1 MPAGFSTRV
10 ADTRSRPRV
19 ENPHAIIPAMP
30 NPVLAIDVGACTL
43 TAAARAADG
52 TVRPVSVG
60 GTVTP
65 SARLVVDGGRP
76 RPARDNDPVN
86 LAQLGPW
93 IDRLDVPSLV
103 IEGVAWSI
111 ESLTELLL
119 RPVLDA
125 ATAMLGT
132 TPRILMVVPQSW
144 DDARKRRFQM
154 IVHAAL
160 ARTVVLVPADKALA
174 YALPRLPVGA
184 GVVAID
190 CGATELTT
198 VAVIGGERGPRI
210 VGRAQVDGGGDIFDR
225 FLLADALTAA
235 GHAEL
240 ATDPRWGFAGAPRV
254 RAAREALA
262 DLEVAEVALPRPV
275 GHLPLSSDVVDATGA
290 RYFTNQFA
298 ALFELLDT
306 AATEPVGHRLMLCGG
321 LAYDPAVVAA
331 ARRQGQL
338 RVMGVPQHVL
348 CRGAIAFD
356 TAVVD
361 STADPG
367 PRPVEEFDADDEEPA
382 AGGISKRTLAIFG
395 VLGTAVVTVAVVG
408 GLALSAAMTGTP
420 ELRESEL
427 REVALGVLPADQS
440 ITGMSLR
447 SWTDGA
453 DSSDATVH
461 SLSGKDVRTLACGGT
476 RVATGAEAEGLRWES
491 SRVFTTTD
499 TAAGNGRGPTATSW
513 DAFDPSSTTNVVVTA
528 AIVSR
533 DTRDQVWKDIDSRN
547 EHCPSTKDDQV
558 RTIVPIPQTGPDPG
572 PPSYAQD
579 TPTTGAPRTTTTQAA
594 PSSTKRAAQGGVTMS
609 VERQAWRGLTPASIS
624 GTGTDMHVTC
634 ILDIDG
640 VVLKRVCATAPDS
653 AAADTLAQQAVGAFN
668 PTPET
673 AR

>member
-1 MPAGFSTRV
+1 MIMA
-10 ADTRSRPRV
+10 
-19 ENPHAIIPAMP
+19 AMP

-52 TVRPVSVG
+52 TVRPVPVG

-65 SARLVVDGGRP
+65 SARLVVEGGRP
-76 RPARDNDPVN
+76 RPAQDNDPVN

-103 IEGVAWSI
+103 IEGVEWSI

-119 RPVLDA
+119 RPVLEA

-132 TPRILMVVPQSW
+132 TPRILMIVPQSW

-174 YALPRLPVGA
+174 YALPRLPAGA
-184 GVVAID
+184 GVIAID
-190 CGATELTT
+190 CGATELTAI
-198 VAVIGGERGPRI
+198 AVIGGARGPRI

-235 GHAEL
+235 GHADL
-240 ATDPRWGFAGAPRV
+240 ATEPRWGFAGAPRV

-262 DLEVAEVALPRPV
+262 ELEVADLTLPRPV
-275 GHLPLSSDVVDATGA
+275 GRLSLSAAAVDATGA
-290 RYFTNQFA
+290 RYFANQFA
-298 ALFELLDT
+298 DLFELLDT
-306 AATEPVGHRLMLCGG
+306 DATEPVSHRLMLCGG
-321 LAYDPAVVAA
+321 LAYDPAVAAA
-331 ARRQGQL
+331 ARRHGQL

-356 TAVVD
+356 TADVD

-367 PRPVEEFDADDEEPA
+367 PRPVEEFDDENDEPV

-395 VLGTAVVTVAVVG
+395 ALGTTVVTIAVVG

-453 DSSDATVH
+453 DASDPTVH
-461 SLSGKDVRTLACGGT
+461 SLSSKDVLTLACGGT
-476 RVATGAEAEGLRWES
+476 RAATGAESEGLRWES

-499 TAAGNGRGPTATSW
+499 TAVGGTSRAAHATSW

-528 AIVSR
+528 AIVGR
-533 DTRDQVWKDIDSRN
+533 DARDQVWKDIDSRN
-547 EHCPSTKDDQV
+547 QHCPSTKDDQV

-579 TPTTGAPRTTTTQAA
+579 TPTTAAPRTTTTAA

-624 GTGTDMHVTC
+624 STGTDMHVTC

-640 VVLKRVCATAPDS
+640 VVLKRACATAPDS
-653 AAADTLAQQAVGAFN
+653 ATADTLAQQAVAAFN
-668 PTPET
+668 PTPEK